1 MQLLLPP
8 GADNTTQ
15 FGVTC
20 TIPTGVS
27 EAAPVLMAQAGASTP
42 GGAVSLALFSP
53 ARCPGGD
60 ILG

>member
-20 TIPTGVS
+20 AIPTGVS

-42 GGAVSLALFSP
+42 GGAVSLALPSVGF
-53 ARCPGGD
+53 RV
-60 ILG
+60 